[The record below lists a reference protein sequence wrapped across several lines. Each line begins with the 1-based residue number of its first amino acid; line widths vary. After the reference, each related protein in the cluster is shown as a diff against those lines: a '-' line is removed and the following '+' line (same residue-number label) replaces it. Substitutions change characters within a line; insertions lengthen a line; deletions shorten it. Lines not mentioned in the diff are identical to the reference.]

1 MPYYPERKPDPYA
14 EEQKRIAEAAAK
26 GKRRRLILAAA
37 FSLLIIYSGI
47 RLAAYGA
54 DYYASRQTSQTLYE
68 LYEEPTEV
76 PVEAT
81 PVPTAVPVTAAPVQ
95 ETPVPIPEPTESV
108 FLQPVP
114 YPNNPGWKISER
126 FRKLKK
132 KSSYIIGWLS
142 MDALEELDLSVNQ
155 TEPHKPSV
163 DPSVR
168 VTGEERAPNQVNGA

>member
-95 ETPVPIPEPTESV
+95 GTPVPVPEARTLPETEKEKQLYYRLAQHGRPGRSCGAEGQYV
-108 FLQPVP
+108 FP
-114 YPNNPGWKISER
+114 
-126 FRKLKK
+126 
-132 KSSYIIGWLS
+132 
-142 MDALEELDLSVNQ
+142 
-155 TEPHKPSV
+155 
-163 DPSVR
+163 DP
-168 VTGEERAPNQVNGA
+168 

>member
-68 LYEEPTEV
+68 LYEEPSADGCSCDCGASAGNAGADSGTDGV
-76 PVEAT
+76 RFP
-81 PVPTAVPVTAAPVQ
+81 AAG
-95 ETPVPIPEPTESV
+95 S
-108 FLQPVP
+108 L
-114 YPNNPGWKISER
+114 SE
-126 FRKLKK
+126 
-132 KSSYIIGWLS
+132 
-142 MDALEELDLSVNQ
+142 
-155 TEPHKPSV
+155 
-163 DPSVR
+163 
-168 VTGEERAPNQVNGA
+168 